1 VSVVKSGMMSESTTE
16 RTARCPAQITDLVVE
31 LLADLLHEDAS
42 DLRTELLEKGG
53 GMPVDSLDLFDVLA
67 EFRQRTGLK
76 FPKRKLR
83 RHTMR
88 SVGAFAAFAARE
100 ATS

>member
-1 VSVVKSGMMSESTTE
+1 MTT
-16 RTARCPAQITDLVVE
+16 TALAAPQTDWTEAQIADLVVD
-31 LLADLLHEDAS
+31 LLADLLDEDAD
-42 DLRTELLEKGG
+42 DLRAALLDKGS

-76 FPKRKLR
+76 IPTRKLR

-88 SVGAFAAFAARE
+88 SVSAFAAFAAGE
-100 ATS
+100 ATT